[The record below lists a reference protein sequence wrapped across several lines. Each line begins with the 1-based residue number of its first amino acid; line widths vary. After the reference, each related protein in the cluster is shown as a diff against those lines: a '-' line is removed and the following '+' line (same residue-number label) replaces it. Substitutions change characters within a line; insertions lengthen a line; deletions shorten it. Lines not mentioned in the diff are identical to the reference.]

1 MPGPE
6 GEPSVLSVNSLGGL
20 GSHLKA
26 LSSSHKAQG
35 QRFSLT
41 LEELSMEEEEPG
53 GAFEWYTIVESS
65 LAEVLGKLLSLGTL
79 LTCWT
84 AGS

>member
-1 MPGPE
+1 
-6 GEPSVLSVNSLGGL
+6 
-20 GSHLKA
+20 
-26 LSSSHKAQG
+26 
-35 QRFSLT
+35 
-41 LEELSMEEEEPG
+41 MEEEEPG
-53 GAFEWYTIVESS
+53 GACEWYTIVESS